1 MELAHIQAFTEDLSE
16 TSISSKTNMIPSEIP
31 SSLSLVA
38 LQAAG
43 LPPLISMMTE
53 ALTLNVMADVQMDV
67 SMEKHVSLDK
77 IVEITMAP
85 MTPASAICVKIE
97 NVLYVTNILVATP
110 LLVLHQVTRVNQQI
124 HVPAMITM
132 VVLVSKRYVYSVM
145 TTVNHV
151 ILVVSMTIVIVLSVW
166 QDHKI
171 LMPQVSSIAQVTAL
185 LVSTI
190 QVVFYQLD
198 RRRF

>member
-16 TSISSKTNMIPSEIP
+16 TSISSKTNMILSQIP

-53 ALTLNVMADVQMDV
+53 VLTLTVMEDVQMDV

-77 IVEITMAP
+77 IVEITTAL
-85 MTPASAICVKIE
+85 MTPASAIYVKIE
-97 NVLYVTNILVATP
+97 NVLNVTNILVATP

-166 QDHKI
+166 QGHKI

-198 RRRF
+198 WKRF